1 MEQIKLLARN
11 GEAVRQAIERGELLH
26 LDTASEELTDEFLL
40 FAIESGLLKLWA
52 DSFPDPRS
60 WAEISMEVILATQ
73 MAARFSGLYSQ
84 RKSRYVL
91 RSARVLGALGY
102 SLEVLNE
109 GEGISGRGTK
119 DDSLMSQD
127 VLRKLLGLIEK
138 RAEVTDAD
146 LEAAR
151 VGGALV
157 EVKKRAS
164 RRAVK
169 QQLDTQIASARS
181 AACSRK
187 LIAWYNQS
195 VGPAL
200 LDYAD
205 MGEGRRIHLLDTTQI
220 VVALSTGTYECSGVV
235 KDEEGQLWRGYK
247 LATLRSL
254 LDTAGLLTQVAITQ
268 IQVHDVKICRE
279 LIEESR
285 VLRAGDLLIEDR
297 GLIDGGL
304 ITYLK
309 RERGVDSIV
318 PLRSDMLSY
327 QEAVRLAEVEG
338 RWQSHPSR
346 RGEHIAFVGGV
357 EHVWDECQVKLNACV
372 IGFYN
377 NKKQVQ
383 DYIVIVTTDL
393 SLSASWI
400 VKHYQQ
406 RPEIEADYQ
415 QLKSGGWMIEKL
427 SSTRYSQIVLYVLTV
442 VLSYSLYQLFANTA
456 AGRRFAHKTRSAIA
470 LEQIRTH
477 RTHVI
482 AYAGGYFEIF
492 ETLSFVHLVLS
503 LAPEVQARLR
513 HWLEDN
519 LPNFQRRE

>member
-1 MEQIKLLARN
+1 
-11 GEAVRQAIERGELLH
+11 
-26 LDTASEELTDEFLL
+26 
-40 FAIESGLLKLWA
+40 
-52 DSFPDPRS
+52 
-60 WAEISMEVILATQ
+60 
-73 MAARFSGLYSQ
+73 
-84 RKSRYVL
+84 
-91 RSARVLGALGY
+91 
-102 SLEVLNE
+102 
-109 GEGISGRGTK
+109 
-119 DDSLMSQD
+119 MSQD

-138 RAEVTDAD
+138 RAEVRDAD

-200 LDYAD
+200 LGYAD

-220 VVALSTGTYECSGVV
+220 VVAHSTGTYECSDVV

-254 LDTAGLLTQVAITQ
+254 LDTAGLL
-268 IQVHDVKICRE
+268 
-279 LIEESR
+279 
-285 VLRAGDLLIEDR
+285 
-297 GLIDGGL
+297 
-304 ITYLK
+304 
-309 RERGVDSIV
+309 
-318 PLRSDMLSY
+318 
-327 QEAVRLAEVEG
+327 
-338 RWQSHPSR
+338 
-346 RGEHIAFVGGV
+346 
-357 EHVWDECQVKLNACV
+357 
-372 IGFYN
+372 
-377 NKKQVQ
+377 
-383 DYIVIVTTDL
+383 
-393 SLSASWI
+393 
-400 VKHYQQ
+400 
-406 RPEIEADYQ
+406 
-415 QLKSGGWMIEKL
+415 
-427 SSTRYSQIVLYVLTV
+427 
-442 VLSYSLYQLFANTA
+442 
-456 AGRRFAHKTRSAIA
+456 RSAIA

-503 LAPEVQARLR
+503 LTPEVEARLR